1 VTDSE
6 VTNDLN
12 DAYSRMKSLGTVYP
26 VTGNHDSCPVN
37 SFPPADVSTT
47 ISPQFAYDAM
57 SSDWQPW
64 IGSSAA
70 SEVSSNFGSYSVV
83 HPGGLKVIS
92 VNTNFWYKQ
101 NFWMYEAA
109 IEPDPSG
116 MFAWLVAE
124 LQEAEAAGQR
134 VWILGH
140 MPMGASDAF
149 HDASYYFGELAI
161 LLYTLSRA
169 R

>member
-1 VTDSE
+1 
-6 VTNDLN
+6 
-12 DAYSRMKSLGTVYP
+12 
-26 VTGNHDSCPVN
+26 
-37 SFPPADVSTT
+37 
-47 ISPQFAYDAM
+47 
-57 SSDWQPW
+57 
-64 IGSSAA
+64 
-70 SEVSSNFGSYSVV
+70 
-83 HPGGLKVIS
+83 
-92 VNTNFWYKQ
+92 
-101 NFWMYEAA
+101 
-109 IEPDPSG
+109 
-116 MFAWLVAE
+116 VAE